1 MTKRK
6 TLLLWIIIAI
16 SALVFSGC
24 QSSEPTQDINA
35 QKTGFAQ
42 TANVQITMT
51 AEAQPTSTPTTAPT
65 PTPEATSTVE
75 NTETPEGEET
85 PTGIN
90 TATPISS
97 SGRDAAAW
105 LSNDPPDD
113 TVFAPGE
120 EFTVTWTLENTGT
133 STWNNNYYIEFA
145 ADEQMGAEDKY
156 FIPLDVPP
164 NTSVQISADFIAPES
179 EGKKQSTWNL
189 VNDND
194 NAFYQFFVVIEVS
207 ETGTEEP

>member
-6 TLLLWIIIAI
+6 TPFLWTLIAI
-16 SALVFSGC
+16 SALLFSAC
-24 QSSEPTQDINA
+24 QTSEPTQDIDA

-42 TANVQITMT
+42 TADVQMTMT
-51 AEAQPTSTPTTAPT
+51 AEAQPTSTPTSAPT
-65 PTPEATSTVE
+65 PTPEATATVE
-75 NTETPEGEET
+75 STETPEGEET
-85 PTGIN
+85 PAGIN
-90 TATPISS
+90 TATQISS

-156 FIPLDVPP
+156 YIPLDVPP
-164 NTSVQISADFIAPES
+164 NTSVQISADFITPES

-207 ETGTEEP
+207 ETGTKEP